1 MTPGSA
7 KRDRVASASERP
19 RSASVRFFDVK
30 KGFGFVIRPGKDDLF
45 VHATALGGI
54 DPAEL
59 VEGRPVH
66 YRVEQGRKG
75 EQAAELHLAKAR

>member
-1 MTPGSA
+1 M
-7 KRDRVASASERP
+7 R
-19 RSASVRFFDVK
+19 

-59 VEGRPVH
+59 VEGRPVR

-75 EQAAELHLAKAR
+75 EQAAELHLASTR

>member
-1 MTPGSA
+1 
-7 KRDRVASASERP
+7 
-19 RSASVRFFDVK
+19 VRFYDPK

-59 VEGRPVH
+59 VEGRPV
-66 YRVEQGRKG
+66 RFRTEQGRKG
-75 EQAAELHLAKAR
+75 EQAASIHLARSRG

>member
-1 MTPGSA
+1 M
-7 KRDRVASASERP
+7 
-19 RSASVRFFDVK
+19 
-30 KGFGFVIRPGKDDLF
+30 IRPGKDDLF

-59 VEGRPVH
+59 VEGRPVR

-75 EQAAELHLAKAR
+75 EQAAELHLANARR